1 MIVLDSWGLNVWEPP
16 VLLLTSVFVGAG
28 AVHLVLFRLR
38 LFVERVLLRGIEG
51 DLAGVG
57 RIEGV
62 AGVNRIRCALRVLP
76 VCRLRLGHGR
86 HSRNGRHL
94 VCR

>member
-1 MIVLDSWGLNVWEPP
+1 MEEPP

-62 AGVNRIRCALRVLP
+62 AGVDRIRCALP
-76 VCRLRLGHGR
+76 VCRLRLGYGR
-86 HSRNGRHL
+86 HRRNGRHL